1 MSNFSRGNLSL
12 AKITQSRTNS
22 SRSRRSR
29 PPTDGINHAIVV
41 IYAIG
46 NIPGKLDS
54 RQAMQPESHERTE
67 LPVTAHGGL
76 KLTHWV
82 IGTVPDMEA
91 DARQIIPR

>member
-1 MSNFSRGNLSL
+1 
-12 AKITQSRTNS
+12 
-22 SRSRRSR
+22 
-29 PPTDGINHAIVV
+29 
-41 IYAIG
+41 
-46 NIPGKLDS
+46 
-54 RQAMQPESHERTE
+54 MQPESHERTE